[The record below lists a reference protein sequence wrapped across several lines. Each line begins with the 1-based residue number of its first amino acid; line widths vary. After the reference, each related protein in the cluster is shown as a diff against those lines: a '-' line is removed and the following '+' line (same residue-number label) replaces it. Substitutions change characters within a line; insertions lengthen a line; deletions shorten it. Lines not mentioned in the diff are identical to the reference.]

1 MGSRRGNK
9 KNKNNSTANIDLL
22 EDAKKLD
29 ILKSPSIT
37 RHSQTEDNPSKRLK
51 TDEEFQDEC
60 SIQDLVKEINKL
72 AQAYITIKVEVG
84 ELKEIVSHQA
94 REIKDLKNELL
105 IYQEKETKS
114 PKSELLMN
122 QTEEIKSLRSELL
135 DNQISKASKCVIVK
149 GLEPETLNETSSQL
163 RTTFNKVLTDMSIKS
178 DVTICDIFRIK
189 SKTPSMPSQTKVHE
203 HVKIAFQNNSER
215 STFMKNLKN
224 LKAYKNLKISMD
236 CPKMLLP
243 QYRLAD
249 KKAFEIR
256 AKTPGAKTVLS
267 IKNQKIVIL
276 VKEKD
281 RKTYKEYKESSTEA

>member
-1 MGSRRGNK
+1 MQ
-9 KNKNNSTANIDLL
+9 
-22 EDAKKLD
+22 LD

-60 SIQDLVKEINKL
+60 SIEDLVKEINKL
-72 AQAYITIKVEVG
+72 AQAYITIKVQVG
-84 ELKEIVSHQA
+84 ELKEIVSYQA

-114 PKSELLMN
+114 LRSEPLMN
-122 QTEEIKSLRSELL
+122 QTEEIQSLRSELL

-149 GLEPETLNETSSQL
+149 VLEPETLNETSSQL
-163 RTTFNKVLTDMSIKS
+163 RTTFNKVFTDISIKS

-236 CPKMLLP
+236 CPKMLIP

-249 KKAFEIR
+249 QKAFEIR
-256 AKTPGAKTVLS
+256 AQTPGAKTVLS
-267 IKNQKIVIL
+267 IKNQKIVI
-276 VKEKD
+276 
-281 RKTYKEYKESSTEA
+281 

>member
-1 MGSRRGNK
+1 MW
-9 KNKNNSTANIDLL
+9 
-22 EDAKKLD
+22 
-29 ILKSPSIT
+29 
-37 RHSQTEDNPSKRLK
+37 NPK
-51 TDEEFQDEC
+51 
-60 SIQDLVKEINKL
+60 IV
-72 AQAYITIKVEVG
+72 YIAIKVEAG
-84 ELKEIVSHQA
+84 ELKEIVNHQVE
-94 REIKDLKNELL
+94 EIKDLKNELL

-114 PKSELLMN
+114 LRSEPLMN
-122 QTEEIKSLRSELL
+122 QTEEIQSLRSELL

-249 KKAFEIR
+249 QKAFEIR

-267 IKNQKIVIL
+267 IKNQKIVIF
-276 VKEKD
+276 VQEKGK
-281 RKTYKEYKESSTEA
+281 KTYKEYKESSTEA